1 MNQRPQATPAP
12 AKAISTPAEA
22 RKLAEELM
30 DVMSALLGI
39 IERETELVRA
49 GKVREAMRLEEQKS
63 ELSGRYMVAV
73 ENLKNAQKYLA
84 QVSPELLTTLRRHH
98 DTFRAMLQINLT
110 VLATAHAVSE
120 GIVRGV
126 NTEMQRKQHPE
137 YLYGLGPARD
147 ARTAQHHAARGQPL
161 AVAIAASGW
170 LQFSLNLRARVR
182 ARFSVF
188 PNTALRGAGLYCC

>member
-1 MNQRPQATPAP
+1 MNQRPQPRPAP
-12 AKAISTPAEA
+12 APMAAPKAVISTPVEA

-49 GKVREAMRLEEQKS
+49 GKVREAMMLAEEKS
-63 ELSGRYMVAV
+63 GLSRRYMIAL
-73 ENLKNAQKYLA
+73 ENLRTGQNYLA

-126 NTEMQRKQHPE
+126 NAEIQRRNIPNTYTAAGQRATP
-137 YLYGLGPARD
+137 GPRHI
-147 ARTAQHHAARGQPL
+147 TPL
-161 AVAIAASGW
+161 AVSR
-170 LQFSLNLRARVR
+170 SL
-182 ARFSVF
+182 
-188 PNTALRGAGLYCC
+188 